1 MKCFGGG
8 VMGVYWVGC
17 FWQGDTVR
25 EGAGFGDNQIKI
37 TAGRLE
43 VKF

>member
-1 MKCFGGG
+1 MFWRWSYGG
-8 VMGVYWVGC
+8 VLGGL
-17 FWQGDTVR
+17 FWQRDTVR
-25 EGAGFGDNQIKI
+25 EGAGLGDNQIKI